1 MGDKFRPLLAFRE
14 NPILK
19 ALHYPKFVSPKFDGI
34 RAVRPLGDV
43 RLHTR
48 KMKLVPN
55 LNVREKFCHVILDG
69 MDGELIVGA
78 PTDPQVYHRTE
89 SIVMSYAPPKPAS
102 DVQLHVFDSFKQPDE
117 PYEKRL
123 DRLYATKP
131 TARLMND
138 IVIVSQKLVRNAEE
152 VLEYEEKMVLLGYEG
167 IMIRDPRGQYKYG
180 RSTLSE
186 ETLLKLKRF
195 EDSEAIIT
203 GFDEQMENTNEA
215 KESELGYMKR
225 SKKQAGMV
233 GKNTLGAILG
243 HDPKKGWDVRVGM
256 GPGLDDALRAW
267 IWANRKKL
275 LGKWFK
281 YRYQPAGT
289 KDKPRSPRFMGFRDK
304 RDI

>member
-1 MGDKFRPLLAFRE
+1 MTFRPLLAFRE

-19 ALHYPKFVSPKFDGI
+19 SLHYPKLVSPKFDGI
-34 RAVRPLGDV
+34 RAIRPLGDV

-69 MDGELIVGA
+69 MDGELIVGE
-78 PTDPQVYHRTE
+78 PTDPRVYHKTE
-89 SIVMSYAPPKPAS
+89 SVVMSYAPPKPAG
-102 DVQLHVFDSFKQPDE
+102 DVRLHVFDSFKRPSE

-123 DRLYATKP
+123 ERLYATKP
-131 TARLMND
+131 TDRLMND
-138 IVIVSQKLVRNAEE
+138 IVIVTQKLVRNADE
-152 VLEYEEKMVLLGYEG
+152 VLAYEEEQVLLGYEG
-167 IMIRDPRGQYKYG
+167 IMIRDPRAPYKNG

-186 ETLLKLKRF
+186 EYLLKLKRF
-195 EDSEAIIT
+195 EDSEAVIT

-215 KESELGYMKR
+215 KPSELGYMKR

-233 GKNTLGAILG
+233 GKGTLGAIIG
-243 HDPKKGWDVRVGM
+243 YDAKKKWEVRVGM

-275 LGKWFK
+275 MGKTFK

-289 KDKPRSPRFMGFRDK
+289 KDKPRSPRFIGFRDK
-304 RDI
+304 KDL